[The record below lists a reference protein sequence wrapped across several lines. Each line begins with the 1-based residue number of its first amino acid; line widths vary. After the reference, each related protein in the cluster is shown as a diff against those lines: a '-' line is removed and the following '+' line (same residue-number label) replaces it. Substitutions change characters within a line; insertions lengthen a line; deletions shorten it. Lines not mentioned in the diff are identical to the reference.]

1 MVLPPDEDDADLL
14 PLDGDD
20 VTVLVEDELL
30 LTDLLLLDGDVVV
43 LLVDLLLDTDPVG
56 LLVTDLLLLEDGL
69 TDLPVDSEDTLLLPD
84 TDLLTL
90 DGDDVTVLVDLELLL
105 TDLLLLD
112 GDDVLTDLLTDLPV
126 DSEDTLLLGDDVSTL
141 LLLTVLSGV
150 EPEFLL
156 VVPFTCRLGVYVS
169 TLLGL
174 GFE

>member
-14 PLDGDD
+14 LLDGDD

-30 LTDLLLLDGDVVV
+30 LTDLLLLDGDDVV

-69 TDLPVDSEDTLLLPD
+69 TDLPVDLDSEDTLLLLD
-84 TDLLTL
+84 TDRLPL
-90 DGDDVTVLVDLELLL
+90 DGDDVSTLLPVDL
-105 TDLLLLD
+105 
-112 GDDVLTDLLTDLPV
+112 
-126 DSEDTLLLGDDVSTL
+126 DSEDTLLSDTDLLGDDVSTL

-150 EPEFLL
+150 EPFLL
-156 VVPFTCRLGVYVS
+156 SVPFTCRLGVYVS
-169 TLLGL
+169 TFLGL